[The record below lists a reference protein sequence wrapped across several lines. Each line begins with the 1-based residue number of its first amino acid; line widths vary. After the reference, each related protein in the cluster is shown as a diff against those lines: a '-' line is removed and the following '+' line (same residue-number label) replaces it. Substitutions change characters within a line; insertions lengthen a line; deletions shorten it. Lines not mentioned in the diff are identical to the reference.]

1 MASVNGVAITGA
13 STIVQPE
20 LVWREARRRK
30 RIWGKGADGGLLL
43 CHTHPRHLHRN
54 PPPIRVGVSR
64 VSQLT
69 GYTDIW
75 YYDVVITAEM
85 LPAFTYRIYSTLN
98 TAVSVNQPQVRP
110 PPIREVLACV
120 CALES
125 ERRNPQEHGVEVGQG
140 W

>member
-1 MASVNGVAITGA
+1 MARGA
-13 STIVQPE
+13 EAEANLGERGGRWPFALPHPSTPLTSE
-20 LVWREARRRK
+20 
-30 RIWGKGADGGLLL
+30 
-43 CHTHPRHLHRN
+43 

-110 PPIREVLACV
+110 PPSERCWRACV
-120 CALES
+120 PLRVS
-125 ERRNPQEHGVEVGQG
+125 VGIHRSTEWRWVRVG
-140 W
+140 RGNGG